1 MLSIEKLSFSYGEN
15 TILNDVT
22 FDVSE
27 GENTVVLGVNGEGK
41 TTLLRCVC
49 GLFRPD
55 SGSVRLNG
63 RDITKTSV
71 SVRSKLISYVPQLQ
85 HPSDMSV
92 FETVLSGRRTSF
104 SFLPSET
111 DKIRAAQAL
120 EMMGIG
126 HIAAKRTCEISGGEL
141 RKVSVARA
149 LCSDTKLILMD
160 EPTANLD
167 IGSTV
172 KLTETI
178 KKVSAE
184 SGVTFLVTMHDI
196 TAASRFASN
205 YVLMKNGFVADK
217 GGADI
222 LTPQNIKSVYGVDT
236 EIIKLNGTTVAV
248 PK

>member
-49 GLFRPD
+49 GLLHPD

-104 SFLPSET
+104 SFLPSGT

-126 HIAAKRTCEISGGEL
+126 HIAAKRTYEISGGEL

-178 KKVSAE
+178 KKVSAK